1 MNGHKNPYISRV
13 RIKNFRNFLDADV
26 HLDHKQVVIGE
37 NNVGKTNFLRA
48 IQLILDKDFSDNDKQ
63 LTESDFH
70 ESLEDPMGNGYEIEI
85 IINIRG
91 YEHNTKLM
99 SQFDDAVVDATT
111 PTLEFRYLY
120 SPNKDQFGSILSYK
134 HETFKGSM
142 DVKFTSVDCSFINI
156 YVIKALRDVERELKA
171 NKNSPLYKLVKQ
183 YEIEKDQL
191 EDIAADLK
199 SAADKIL
206 ELDEISHI
214 KKTLQERFS
223 SLSGLQG
230 GNEITL
236 RTFDIDMERLLYS
249 IQIYMGIEPRPVNEL
264 SLGLGNILYISLML
278 ILLKDRTIVP
288 VLKSDKYDSLS
299 EQDIIDDILDQ
310 CYELTDN
317 GNYVLKDGL
326 AEDLRTTLYEFMDEY
341 NTGSPQTF
349 TILAV
354 EEPESHLHPILQ
366 RLIYREVL
374 HKSTTSVI
382 FTTHSTFITSVAPLA
397 TIVHIRK
404 NEGSSQ
410 IYSTAGLTI
419 SKPEKQDIERYLD
432 AKRGEIY
439 FGKAVILTEG
449 ITEDYFVPAAS
460 DLMGDNLDDLG
471 IIVCNIHSTN
481 FAPYIQILNA
491 LHIPWIL
498 LTDGDYYEI
507 EETINAKTKKP
518 ERTRKYH
525 ILDENTGREWG
536 YKGNELIEKVLTDLE
551 ILEEDDIPESVGDQ
565 DPIFAEKGCFVG
577 LYTLEVDMMKDCTP
591 ADYDVIKV
599 IYRELISGGEGM
611 YNKFVG
617 FLDDG
622 DYWTALSRIESNI
635 SKGRFA
641 QRLSRNLTTSMVPGY
656 VKNGLEFIIKKV
668 KQEYE

>member
-1 MNGHKNPYISRV
+1 MDGHKNPYISRI
-13 RIKNFRNFLDADV
+13 RIKNFRNFLNVDA

-48 IQLILDKDFSDNDKQ
+48 IQLVLDKDFSDNDKQ

-70 ESLEDPMGNGYEIEI
+70 ESLEDPMDNGCEIEI

-99 SQFDDAVVDATT
+99 SQFDDAVVDATN

-120 SPNKDQFGSILSYK
+120 SPNKDQFGNILSYK

-142 DVKFTSVDCSFINI
+142 DVKFTSVDRSFINI

-171 NKNSPLYKLVKQ
+171 NKNSPLYRLVKQ

-214 KKTLQERFS
+214 KRTLQERFS

-288 VLKSDKYDSLS
+288 VLKSDKYNSLS

-317 GNYVLKDGL
+317 GNYVLKDDL

-341 NTGSPQTF
+341 NTGSSQTF

-374 HKSTTSVI
+374 HKSMTSVI
-382 FTTHSTFITSVAPLA
+382 FTTHSTFITSVAPLS

-404 NEGSSQ
+404 NEGSSR
-410 IYSTAGLTI
+410 IYSTEGLTI
-419 SKPEKQDIERYLD
+419 SEPEKQDIERYLD

-460 DLMGDNLDDLG
+460 DLMGNNLDDLG

-481 FAPYIQILNA
+481 FAPYIQILNS
-491 LHIPWIL
+491 LHIPWVL
-498 LTDGDYYEI
+498 FTDGDYYEI
-507 EETINAKTKKP
+507 EETINAKTKKLKEP
-518 ERTRKYH
+518 GSTIFWTRPQG
-525 ILDENTGREWG
+525 ENR
-536 YKGNELIEKVLTDLE
+536 
-551 ILEEDDIPESVGDQ
+551 
-565 DPIFAEKGCFVG
+565 A
-577 LYTLEVDMMKDCTP
+577 
-591 ADYDVIKV
+591 IK
-599 IYRELISGGEGM
+599 EMS
-611 YNKFVG
+611 
-617 FLDDG
+617 
-622 DYWTALSRIESNI
+622 
-635 SKGRFA
+635 
-641 QRLSRNLTTSMVPGY
+641 
-656 VKNGLEFIIKKV
+656 
-668 KQEYE
+668 